1 MTLAVC
7 RRWTI
12 CGLVLCLWGPL
23 ATGMADAGDYPDRP
37 IRLIIPA
44 GVGTPP
50 DIVGRILADA
60 AAPRLGQPWV
70 VENKPGA
77 NGIAGLGDVTAK
89 PADGYTLAMLT
100 MPATVA
106 RALYPH
112 MSVHVVQD
120 LAPVGLIGWTYNVL
134 VVSAKSPIMSVADL
148 VAQLKRRPGALAFAS
163 GGNGTPAHLAG
174 VLFTQVTD
182 TTATH
187 APYAQL
193 PQAVG
198 DVIAGRV
205 DFMFL
210 TSVAA
215 IAQVRGGTLRPLA
228 VTGTHRLAQLPDV
241 PTMIEAGYP
250 GFDVRDWTGIVA
262 RTDTPAAVIQR
273 LNAALAGMLRT
284 PAVRERLAK
293 VGVDPEIETPGEFGT
308 LIRSEATRWRRV
320 VAAAGIKPD

>member
-1 MTLAVC
+1 MTVC
-7 RRWTI
+7 RRATI
-12 CGLVLCLWGPL
+12 CGLLLCLWLPL
-23 ATGMADAGDYPDRP
+23 MAGAAAAGDYPDHP

-70 VENKPGA
+70 VENKPGT
-77 NGIAGLGDVTAK
+77 NGIAGLSDLAGK

-106 RALYPH
+106 RAFYPK
-112 MSVHVVQD
+112 MSVRVLRD

-134 VVSAKSPIMSVADL
+134 VVSAKSPVRSVADL

-174 VLFTQVTD
+174 ALFTQMTG

-215 IAQVRGGTLRPLA
+215 IAQVQGGTVRPLA
-228 VTGTHRLAQLPDV
+228 VTGDRRLTPLPDV

-250 GFDVRDWTGIVA
+250 DFDVRDWTGVVA
-262 RTDTPAAVIQR
+262 RSGTPAAVITQ
-273 LNAALAGMLRT
+273 LNSALADMLRAAT
-284 PAVRERLAK
+284 VRDRLAK
-293 VGVDPEIETPGEFGT
+293 IGVDPDSEDPSEFGK
-308 LIRSEATRWRRV
+308 LIRSEAMRWRRV